1 MGGAETVR
9 HWLTGT
15 QITGYWAYSPAETPV
30 QNVGLWLQTLT
41 EEYPSAWIWSGLT
54 SIEIWNPERP
64 DCPPA
69 LKPPRYEGDPVNLGK
84 SAEYFPGDRRIL
96 LRTYELNG
104 GQLAHECGHH
114 VQVRL
119 RINPDT
125 DRLGQALWRA
135 FVAMTGTG
143 ALSYPDQVE
152 HFAEAWRYL
161 FYPDKRPP
169 INLPA
174 GLKELFRCMS
184 AGR

>member
-1 MGGAETVR
+1 MGGVETLR
-9 HWLTGT
+9 HWVTGT

-30 QNVGLWLQTLT
+30 TNVGIWLQTLT
-41 EEYPSAWIWSGLT
+41 EEFPNVWLWSGLT

-64 DCPPA
+64 DCPPD
-69 LKPPRYEGDPVNLGK
+69 LRTK
-84 SAEYFPGDRRIL
+84 SALYHPGARKIQ

-114 VQVRL
+114 VQVQL

-135 FVAMTGTG
+135 FVAMSGTG
-143 ALSYPDQVE
+143 ALSYADQVE
-152 HFAEAWRYL
+152 HYAEAWRYL
-161 FYPDKRPP
+161 FYPDRARPP